1 MAGEFLRVEARTM
14 QAQQDMRT
22 TQYRAVRASGAD
34 QCEVASNNEGGPLE
48 AVGVLQNKPNSLQ
61 NASIGYAGVSKI
73 VCGSAVTANRLITI
87 QQSGEATDATSG
99 QFAFGMAL
107 QAGNQGETI
116 SALIFQPAVQLTTN
130 SYST

>member
-22 TQYRAVRASGAD
+22 KQYRAVRASGAD
-34 QCEVASNNEGGPLE
+34 QCEIASNNEGGPLE
-48 AVGVLQNKPNSLQ
+48 AVGILQNKPSSLQ
-61 NASIGYAGVSKI
+61 NAAIGYAGVSKV
-73 VCGSAVTANRLITI
+73 VCGSLVTANRLVTV

-107 QAGNQGETI
+107 QGGNQGEVV
-116 SALIFQPAVQLTTN
+116 SVLLFQPAVQLTTN
-130 SYST
+130 SFST